1 MTREHHVSAMETV
14 TEKCHVCDHDFRDT
28 DEIVTHIGHTGAW
41 VDTPGEARKKGR
53 APHFHENRGAI
64 TMHPECA
71 TILAM
76 RLIHDVMGNVPLR
89 AATDRVRVTTA
100 LQRLNDAYLMKD

>member
-1 MTREHHVSAMETV
+1 MTREHHASALETV
-14 TEKCHVCDHDFRDT
+14 TEKCHVCGSEFNDT
-28 DEIVTHIGHTGAW
+28 DEIVTHTGHTGAW

-53 APHFHENRGAI
+53 VPHFHENLGAI

-76 RLIHDVMGNVPLR
+76 RLIHDVMDQRYPKGADDRLHVP
-89 AATDRVRVTTA
+89 TA